1 MMFSICIPTFNREQ
15 HLNNCLNSI
24 LLASKNVK
32 DFEFEVCVSDN
43 NSNYDIED
51 IIQKYKSSI
60 NIKFNKN
67 KKNLGFSLNAI
78 KSVNM
83 ASGKF
88 AWLIGNDDLI
98 LPHTLL
104 KIKNLIFKN
113 PEVEYFFLNSYF
125 LNSKYL
131 EKYSSPTDVRKL
143 DLKNLKSIC
152 SLKEDRKGIFWDVI
166 DPKVSWDFL
175 IGIFLSVFKR
185 EQWLKHLNVLD
196 TKQIED
202 TKLWSNFDNTCTH
215 PKILA
220 SAFKNSNAYIC
231 TEPLSINLIGER
243 EWYSLYEF
251 VEIVRIPELLDF
263 YRSIGMPFK
272 KYLICKNFALRNF
285 ANYLAKILIGGKKRG
300 LHYLDLK
307 KNIIL
312 NLYFP
317 NVYLSSF
324 YFLSRFFKK
333 ILKKI

>member
-43 NSNYDIED
+43 NSNYNIED

-113 PEVEYFFLNSYF
+113 PEVEYFFFELIF
-125 LNSKYL
+125 PQFKIFR
-131 EKYSSPTDVRKL
+131 EIFFPDRRK
-143 DLKNLKSIC
+143 KI
-152 SLKEDRKGIFWDVI
+152 R
-166 DPKVSWDFL
+166 
-175 IGIFLSVFKR
+175 FK
-185 EQWLKHLNVLD
+185 K
-196 TKQIED
+196 
-202 TKLWSNFDNTCTH
+202 
-215 PKILA
+215 
-220 SAFKNSNAYIC
+220 
-231 TEPLSINLIGER
+231 
-243 EWYSLYEF
+243 
-251 VEIVRIPELLDF
+251 
-263 YRSIGMPFK
+263 FK
-272 KYLICKNFALRNF
+272 KYL
-285 ANYLAKILIGGKKRG
+285 
-300 LHYLDLK
+300 
-307 KNIIL
+307 
-312 NLYFP
+312 
-317 NVYLSSF
+317 
-324 YFLSRFFKK
+324 
-333 ILKKI
+333 

>member
-1 MMFSICIPTFNREQ
+1 MIFSICIPTFNREQ

-24 LLASKNVK
+24 LIASKNVK

-43 NSNYDIED
+43 NSNYNIEG

-98 LPHTLL
+98 LPDTLS

-125 LNSKYL
+125 LNSKHL

-152 SLKEDRKGIFWDVI
+152 SLNEDRKGIFWDVI

>member
-272 KYLICKNFALRNF
+272 KYLICKNFALRNL

-300 LHYLDLK
+300 LHYLDFK

-333 ILKKI
+333 ILIKI

>member
-1 MMFSICIPTFNREQ
+1 
-15 HLNNCLNSI
+15 
-24 LLASKNVK
+24 
-32 DFEFEVCVSDN
+32 
-43 NSNYDIED
+43 
-51 IIQKYKSSI
+51 
-60 NIKFNKN
+60 
-67 KKNLGFSLNAI
+67 
-78 KSVNM
+78 M

-98 LPHTLL
+98 LPHTLS
-104 KIKNLIFKN
+104 KMKNLILKN

-131 EKYSSPTDVRKL
+131 ERYSYPTDVRKL

-152 SLKEDRKGIFWDVI
+152 TLNEDRKGIFWDVI

-251 VEIVRIPELLDF
+251 IEIVRIPELLDF
-263 YRSIGMPFK
+263 YRSIGMPLK
-272 KYLICKNFALRNF
+272 KYLVCKNFALRNF
-285 ANYLAKILIGGKKRG
+285 ANYFTKILIGGKKRG

-317 NVYLSSF
+317 NVYLSIF
-324 YFLSRFFKK
+324 YFLSLFFKK

>member
-43 NSNYDIED
+43 NSNYNIED

-104 KIKNLIFKN
+104 KIKDLIFKN

-152 SLKEDRKGIFWDVI
+152 SLKEDRKGVFWDVI
-166 DPKVSWDFL
+166 DSKVSWDFL

>member
-1 MMFSICIPTFNREQ
+1 MIFSICIPTFNREQ

-24 LLASKNVK
+24 LIASKNVK

-43 NSNYDIED
+43 NSNYNIEG

-67 KKNLGFSLNAI
+67 EKNLGFSLNAI

-98 LPHTLL
+98 LPHTLS
-104 KIKNLIFKN
+104 KMKNLILKN

-131 EKYSSPTDVRKL
+131 ERYSYPTDVRKL

-152 SLKEDRKGIFWDVI
+152 TLNEDRKGIFWDVI

-185 EQWLKHLNVLD
+185 EQWLKYLNVLD

-251 VEIVRIPELLDF
+251 IEIVRIPELLDF
-263 YRSIGMPFK
+263 YRSIGMPLK
-272 KYLICKNFALRNF
+272 KYLVCKNFALRNF
-285 ANYLAKILIGGKKRG
+285 ANYFTKILIGGKKRG

-312 NLYFP
+312 NLYYP
-317 NVYLSSF
+317 NVYLSIF

>member
-1 MMFSICIPTFNREQ
+1 MIFSICIPTFNREQ
-15 HLNNCLNSI
+15 NLNNCLNSI
-24 LLASKNVK
+24 LIASKNVK
-32 DFEFEVCVSDN
+32 DFAFEVCVSDN
-43 NSNYDIED
+43 NSNYNIED

-67 KKNLGFSLNAI
+67 EKNLGFSLNAI

-98 LPHTLL
+98 LPHTLS
-104 KIKNLIFKN
+104 KMKNLILKN

-131 EKYSSPTDVRKL
+131 ERYSYPTDVRKL

-152 SLKEDRKGIFWDVI
+152 TLNEDRKGIFWDVI

-185 EQWLKHLNVLD
+185 EQWLKYLNVLD

-251 VEIVRIPELLDF
+251 IEIVRIPELLDF
-263 YRSIGMPFK
+263 YRSIGMPLK
-272 KYLICKNFALRNF
+272 KYLVCKNFALRNF
-285 ANYLAKILIGGKKRG
+285 ANYFTKILIGGKKRG

-312 NLYFP
+312 NLYYP
-317 NVYLSSF
+317 NVYLYIF

>member
-1 MMFSICIPTFNREQ
+1 MIFSICIPTFNREQ
-15 HLNNCLNSI
+15 NLNNCLNSI
-24 LLASKNVK
+24 LIASKNVK
-32 DFEFEVCVSDN
+32 DFAFEVCVSDN
-43 NSNYDIED
+43 NSNYNIED

-67 KKNLGFSLNAI
+67 EKNLGFSLNAI

-98 LPHTLL
+98 LPHTLS
-104 KIKNLIFKN
+104 KMKNLILKN

-125 LNSKYL
+125 LNSKHL
-131 EKYSSPTDVRKL
+131 ERYSYPTDVRKL

-152 SLKEDRKGIFWDVI
+152 TLNEDRKGIFWDVI

-185 EQWLKHLNVLD
+185 EQWLKYLNVLD

-251 VEIVRIPELLDF
+251 IEIVRIPELLDF
-263 YRSIGMPFK
+263 YRSIGMPLK
-272 KYLICKNFALRNF
+272 KYLVCKNFALRNF
-285 ANYLAKILIGGKKRG
+285 ANYFTKILIGGKKRG

-312 NLYFP
+312 NLYYP
-317 NVYLSSF
+317 NVYLSIF